1 MQAEK
6 LIKMK
11 RGVLDTLF
19 VPAVLRGAIDRN
31 AEGRNARNERKK
43 SLARICCN
51 GETNR
56 LLKMAWAS

>member
-19 VPAVLRGAIDRN
+19 VPAVLRGA
-31 AEGRNARNERKK
+31 ALHLQV
-43 SLARICCN
+43 LAVVWTAALQQITCDVQN
-51 GETNR
+51 LDADLE
-56 LLKMAWAS
+56 WS

>member
-19 VPAVLRGAIDRN
+19 VRLSFEALRFIS
-31 AEGRNARNERKK
+31 EYCW
-43 SLARICCN
+43 L
-51 GETNR
+51 
-56 LLKMAWAS
+56 